1 MIGETFNEYDSL
13 SEKIMQF
20 SRVTMPNAEGI
31 DNSSTIFNI
40 KKVDG
45 KKMMK
50 EQLLK
55 ILKSFDD

>member
-1 MIGETFNEYDSL
+1 
-13 SEKIMQF
+13 MQF